1 MILKVV
7 PTKGDKAL
15 YLMKSVK
22 RKGDRYPRKETVE
35 FFGYLSELEKVYDD
49 PIAHFKEVAR
59 QRTEA
64 YKAQKAEGRNIA
76 ISVDL
81 TERFRFD
88 CDADPGKAQGS
99 FIWMGQMPL
108 LRIYHELEVD
118 EFLAKRKKS
127 WGIEKGMEVIY
138 KLLVIG
144 RTVVPSSK
152 YATWNELE
160 HFRLGNIKPS
170 DDDVYNALDFI
181 GRSSRDMLRHLN
193 EVVCRKYGR
202 NSSLMY
208 YDVTNYYFELDDPDN
223 VVDGGLRVRGVSKE
237 HRPEP
242 IVQMGLFMDADGIP
256 VTFGLFPGNNNDV
269 TTFIPMIDDTRD
281 AFGLGKMIYIADKG
295 MMSYDNIAHIV
306 MNGCGFIISDSP
318 RKKQPKDLIDFLL
331 DEEGYSTSPDGAFRI
346 KSRTVPVHKGGV
358 TYRGDED
365 KKTCTVDY
373 NEVQIVFWSRKYA
386 QRAKAQRL
394 EAIEKARRDPKVFDN
409 YHAKGYFDKIPV
421 APGSG
426 EVLEGLEYVV
436 ELNEE
441 KLGEAEKLDGY
452 YILRTNVIGTID
464 GEKEWEG
471 EYRFRKDGF
480 FQLNRHVS
488 DQDIVDMYRGLWE
501 IEENFKLTKS
511 YLSTRPVYVRKE
523 SSIRAHFMTCFMAL
537 LMVRLL
543 ERRTSH
549 ALNHSEIVK
558 ALQSAMAAEVD
569 DGVYRN
575 MVSSKAMDV
584 MGKALGLDLTKA
596 WYTAKEMRSLAA
608 KPRKPEKSLDGTT
621 KR

>member
-1 MILKVV
+1 
-7 PTKGDKAL
+7 
-15 YLMKSVK
+15 
-22 RKGDRYPRKETVE
+22 
-35 FFGYLSELEKVYDD
+35 
-49 PIAHFKEVAR
+49 
-59 QRTEA
+59 
-64 YKAQKAEGRNIA
+64 
-76 ISVDL
+76 
-81 TERFRFD
+81 
-88 CDADPGKAQGS
+88 
-99 FIWMGQMPL
+99 MGQMPL
-108 LRIYHELEVD
+108 LRIYHELEID
-118 EFLAKRKKS
+118 EFLARRKRS
-127 WGIEKGMEVIY
+127 WGIQKGMEVIC

-144 RTVVPSSK
+144 RAVVPSSK
-152 YATWNELE
+152 LATWNELE
-160 HFRLGNIKPS
+160 HFRLGNVVPS

-181 GRSSRDMLRHLN
+181 GRSWGDMLRHIN

-208 YDVTNYYFELDDPDN
+208 YDVTNYYFELDDPDK

-256 VTFGLFPGNNNDV
+256 VTFGLFLGNNNDV
-269 TTFIPMIDDTRD
+269 TTFIPMIDDTRK
-281 AFGLGKMIYIADKG
+281 AFGLGKMVYIADKG

-318 RKKQPKDLIDFLL
+318 RKRQPNDLIDFLL
-331 DEEGYSTSPDGAFRI
+331 DEDGYSTSPDGAFRI
-346 KSRTVPVHKGGV
+346 KSRTVPVHKSGV
-358 TYRGDED
+358 TYKGDGG

-386 QRAKAQRL
+386 ERARAQRM
-394 EAIEKARRDPKVFDN
+394 EAIGKARRNPKVFDD
-409 YHAKGYFDKIPV
+409 YQAKGYFDKTPV
-421 APGSG
+421 DPVSG
-426 EVLEGLEYVV
+426 EVLEGLEYLV

-441 KLGEAEKLDGY
+441 KLAEAERFDGY
-452 YILRTNVIGTID
+452 YIFRTNVIGTI
-464 GEKEWEG
+464 GEERPWEG
-471 EYRFRKDGF
+471 ESRFRKDGF
-480 FQLNRHVS
+480 FQLNRPVT

-501 IEENFKLTKS
+501 IEENFKLTKP
-511 YLSTRPVYVRKE
+511 YLSARPVYVRKE
-523 SSIRAHFMTCFMAL
+523 SSIRAHFMTCFIAL

-543 ERRTSH
+543 ERKTRH

-575 MVSSKAMDV
+575 VVSSKAMDV
-584 MGKALGLDLTKA
+584 MGRALGLDLTKA

-621 KR
+621 DR

>member
-7 PTKGDKAL
+7 PVNGDKAL

-22 RKGDRYPRKETVE
+22 RKGDKYPRKETVE
-35 FFGYLSELEKVYDD
+35 FFGYLSELEKTYDD

-59 QRTEA
+59 LKTSE
-64 YKAQKAEGRNIA
+64 YKAQKAEGKNLS

-81 TERFRFD
+81 TRRFEFGTD
-88 CDADPGKAQGS
+88 DAGRPQGS

-108 LRIYHELEVD
+108 LRIYHELEID
-118 EFLAKRKKS
+118 EFLARKKKS

-181 GRSSRDMLRHLN
+181 GRSSGDMLRHLN

-223 VVDGGLRVRGVSKE
+223 VIDGGLRVRGVSKE

-242 IVQMGLFMDADGIP
+242 IVQMGLFMDTDGIP

-269 TTFIPMIDDTRD
+269 TTFIPMIDNTKDV
-281 AFGLGKMIYIADKG
+281 FGLGKMIYIADKG
-295 MMSYDNIAHIV
+295 MMSYDNIAHII
-306 MNGCGFIISDSP
+306 MKGCGFIISDSP
-318 RKKQPKDLIDFLL
+318 RKKQTKDLIDFLL
-331 DEEGYSTSPDGAFRI
+331 DEEGYFSSPNGDFKI
-346 KSRTVPVHKGGV
+346 KSRTVPVHKSGI
-358 TYRGDED
+358 TCKGDED

-386 QRAKAQRL
+386 ERSKAQRM
-394 EAIEKARRDPKVFDN
+394 EAIEKAKKAPKVFDN
-409 YHAKGYFDKIPV
+409 YNAKGYFDKIPV
-421 APGSG
+421 NPESG
-426 EVLEGLEYVV
+426 ELLEGLEYFV

-441 KLGEAEKLDGY
+441 KLKEAEKFDGY
-452 YILRTNVIGTID
+452 YILRTNVIGTI
-464 GEKEWEG
+464 GEEREWEG
-471 EYRFRKDGF
+471 ECRFREDGF
-480 FQLNRHVS
+480 FQLNRPVT
-488 DQDIVDMYRGLWE
+488 DLDIVDMYRGLWE
-501 IEENFKLTKS
+501 IEENFKITKS

-523 SSIRAHFMTCFMAL
+523 SSIRAHFMTCFIAL

-543 ERRTSH
+543 EKKTNH
-549 ALNHSEIVK
+549 TLNHSEIVTS
-558 ALQSAMAAEVD
+558 LQSAIVAEVD
-569 DGVYRN
+569 NGVFKN
-575 MVSSKAMDV
+575 IVSSKAMDV

-596 WYTAKEMRSLAA
+596 WYSAREIRSLAA
-608 KPRKPEKSLDGTT
+608 KPRKS
-621 KR
+621 